1 MINYPVT
8 GPLFDAGGTRYCKYI
23 FKTNSG
29 LEYTVVF
36 YVRRGA
42 VVECWFEVR
51 DEGNDKIRPQHLTT
65 DKGELYKIMG
75 TIANTAQDNI
85 TITCASGYG
94 GSLAAEIMNA
104 AGHLSQGDHLLVDVN
119 TGKSG
124 TTISDISPNVV

>member
-1 MINYPVT
+1 MKWIKFNDVASTANVADTFYYVSVDSIKYVT
-8 GPLFDAGGTRYCKYI
+8 TTATTVLFHID
-23 FKTNSG
+23 G
-29 LEYTVVF
+29 L
-36 YVRRGA
+36 
-42 VVECWFEVR
+42 
-51 DEGNDKIRPQHLTT
+51 D
-65 DKGELYKIMG
+65 
-75 TIANTAQDNI
+75 ANTAQDNI